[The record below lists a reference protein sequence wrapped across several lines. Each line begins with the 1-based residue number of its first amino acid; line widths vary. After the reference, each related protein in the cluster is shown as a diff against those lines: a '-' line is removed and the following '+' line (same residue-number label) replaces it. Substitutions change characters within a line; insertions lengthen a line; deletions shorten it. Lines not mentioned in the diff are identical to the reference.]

1 MAPTRYSFIV
11 ADRATGHV
19 RRFTMRVRL
28 VATLAAL
35 AVAVPVGWGLLRYQ
49 EAIYK
54 IDRLQVETARLQ
66 IENAHY
72 RRAAAALTSDIAS
85 VQAALTQLSA
95 RIERTH
101 ADTPR
106 VDRIPRALRVALD
119 HDSARSVSSP
129 AFDLLNDLL
138 GTLNHRLRLVE
149 YDVARREALAAALPT
164 LWPADGWVSG
174 GYGYR
179 RDPFT
184 GDREFHPAVD
194 ISTRAGEPVYA
205 TAYGRVRSAA
215 RNGAYGNL
223 IEIDHGFGIETRYG
237 HLSEFAVAPG
247 ATVRRGDVIGYV
259 GATGRATGSHV
270 HYEVLADGA
279 HVNPLR
285 LLADRQSGLTTN

>member
-19 RRFTMRVRL
+19 RRFTIRVRL
-28 VATLAAL
+28 AATLAAL
-35 AVAVPVGWGLLRYQ
+35 AVALPVGWGLLRY
-49 EAIYK
+49 EAALYE
-54 IDRLQVETARLQ
+54 IDRLQVEATRLR

-72 RRAAAALTSDIAS
+72 RRAAAVLTSDIAS

-95 RIERTH
+95 RIDRAH

-106 VDRIPRALRVALD
+106 ADRMPRALRVALGRGGARP
-119 HDSARSVSSP
+119 DSPP
-129 AFDLLNDLL
+129 AFDPLNDLL
-138 GTLNHRLRLVE
+138 GTLHHRMRLLQ

-184 GDREFHPAVD
+184 GDREFHPAID

-205 TAYGRVRSAA
+205 TAYGRVHSAA
-215 RNGAYGNL
+215 RSGAYGNL